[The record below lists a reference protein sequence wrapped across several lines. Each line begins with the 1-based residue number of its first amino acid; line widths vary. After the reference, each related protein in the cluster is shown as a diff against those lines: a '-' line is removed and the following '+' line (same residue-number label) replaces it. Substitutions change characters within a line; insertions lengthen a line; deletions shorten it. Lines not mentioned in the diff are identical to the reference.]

1 MSDNKRKARKSTN
14 SGRSAPRIERPAPN
28 SGRSPLATPKFTA
41 HRFKVY
47 RRQRGRLVR
56 EMRKKRGLYQGDLGA
71 PSQIRRFE
79 AGMVAQVATMEILA
93 RLVPCPREVLKLLRA
108 LLSNLPVAC
117 VDCRAKCE
125 LKRMDESGMI
135 AAYCRDITMEP
146 AE

>member
-79 AGMVAQVATMEILA
+79 AGHVAQVATMEILA

-108 LLSNLPVAC
+108 LLSNLPVTC
-117 VDCRAKCE
+117 VDCRAACPYKGMTERE
-125 LKRMDESGMI
+125 LID
-135 AAYCRDITMEP
+135 AHCHDVTMPPGE
-146 AE
+146 